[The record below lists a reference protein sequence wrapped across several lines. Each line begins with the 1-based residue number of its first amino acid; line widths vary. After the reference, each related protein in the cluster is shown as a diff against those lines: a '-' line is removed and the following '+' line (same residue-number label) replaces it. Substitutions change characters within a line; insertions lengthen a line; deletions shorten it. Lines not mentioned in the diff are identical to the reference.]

1 MSRVSEVA
9 SPVDVTVMG
18 AGLAA
23 TAASIHLAKAGFK
36 VLCAGPDFRSR
47 QPVGESLDWSAPE
60 LLAALGL
67 PMDQL
72 IADGT
77 ATYKRHVT
85 LKLTDGWRQDYV
97 PSEWMGRFPFN
108 VELRTMHVDR
118 SRLNDAIREIAL
130 NCGVTFL
137 DDRVT
142 GVDHDEKRVVTAH
155 TAGGMSISCPWFV
168 DASGSAA
175 AVLPKTFRLAFA
187 EYGPHKT
194 AMWAYFSVPDAIEG
208 TTLYTQDYRAPYME
222 WIWEIPIRRD
232 LISVG
237 YVATGDAIKAM
248 RQRGL
253 SIEEIFRTQ
262 LNRFPRF
269 AMLLQASGPTTPH
282 VTSFRCRVHC
292 NIAGPNWVVIGE
304 AAAMV
309 DPMTSNGVT
318 AALRHAAEA
327 SRLLID
333 ARHKARLPL
342 LAAAMY
348 SRRVESMARFFNEGI
363 EKVIYDWPI
372 RNRIGVGNAG
382 DIYTVPAWTMNAI
395 YTRVRPRGLFSTVIF
410 DVTLS
415 LIRAGASLFYSICRQ
430 QDAANE
436 AQA

>member
-1 MSRVSEVA
+1 MAEVA

-23 TAASIHLAKAGFK
+23 MAASIHLAKAGFN
-36 VLCAGPDFRSR
+36 VLCVGSDFRNR

-60 LLAALGL
+60 LLSALGL
-67 PMDQL
+67 PMEQL

-85 LKLTDGWRQDYV
+85 LKLADGSTQDYV
-97 PSEWMGRFPFN
+97 PSEWLGEPPFN

-118 SRLNDAIREIAL
+118 SRLDDAIREIAV
-130 NCGVTFL
+130 NGGVTFL

-142 GVDHDEKRVVTAH
+142 SVDHDDKRVLGAH
-155 TAGGMSISCPWFV
+155 TAGGRYISCPWFV
-168 DASGSAA
+168 DASGAA
-175 AVLPKTFRLAFA
+175 AVLPKAFRLTFA

-194 AMWAYFSVPDAIEG
+194 AMWTYFAVPDAIEG
-208 TTLYTQDYRAPYME
+208 TTLYTQDCRPSYME
-222 WIWEIPIRRD
+222 WIWEIPIHHD

-248 RQRGL
+248 RQQGL

-262 LNRFPRF
+262 LSRFPRF
-269 AMLLQASGPTTPH
+269 ASLLQSSDPTTPH
-282 VTSFRCRVHC
+282 VTSFRCRVHSKA
-292 NIAGPNWVVIGE
+292 AGPNWVVIGE

-327 SRLLID
+327 SRLLMD
-333 ARHKARLPL
+333 ARHKTRTPS

-348 SRRVESMARFFNEGI
+348 SRRVESMARFFNSGI
-363 EKVIYDWPI
+363 EKIVYDWPI
-372 RNRIGVGNAG
+372 RSRIGVGTAG
-382 DIYTVPAWTMNAI
+382 DVYTVPAWIMNAV
-395 YTRVRPRGLFSTVIF
+395 YARVRPHGLFSTLVLDF
-410 DVTLS
+410 VLS
-415 LIRAGASLFYSICRQ
+415 LFRAVTALFYSICRQ
-430 QDAANE
+430 QDAACE
-436 AQA
+436 AEA

>member
-1 MSRVSEVA
+1 VSEVA
-9 SPVDVTVMG
+9 SPADVTVMG

-23 TAASIHLAKAGFK
+23 TAASIHLALAGFK
-36 VLCAGPDFRSR
+36 VLCIGPDFRNR

-85 LKLTDGWRQDYV
+85 LKLPDGSTQDYI
-97 PSEWMGRFPFN
+97 PSEWLGKSPFN

-142 GVDHDEKRVVTAH
+142 SVDHDEKRVVTVH
-155 TAGGMSISCPWFV
+155 TAGGSHVSSPWFV

-175 AVLPKTFRLAFA
+175 AVLPKAFRLSFA

-194 AMWAYFSVPDAIEG
+194 AMWTYFTVPDAIEG
-208 TTLYTQDYRAPYME
+208 TTLYTQNCGPAYME
-222 WIWEIPIRRD
+222 WIWEIPIRHD

-248 RQRGL
+248 RQEGQ
-253 SIEEIFRTQ
+253 SVEEIFRTH
-262 LNRFPRF
+262 LDRFPRL
-269 AMLLQASGPTTPH
+269 ARLLQASAPVTPN

-292 NIAGPNWVVIGE
+292 NLAGPNWIVIGE

-327 SRLLID
+327 SRLIID
-333 ARHKARLPL
+333 ARHKARIPR

-348 SRRVESMARFFNEGI
+348 SRRVESMAKFFNGGI

-372 RNRIGVGNAG
+372 RHRIGVGNAG
-382 DIYTVPAWTMNAI
+382 DVYTVPAWTMNAI
-395 YTRVRPRGLFSTVIF
+395 YARVRPRGLVSTVIF
-410 DVTLS
+410 DAVLS
-415 LIRAGASLFYSICRQ
+415 LFRTSASLLYRICRQ

-436 AQA
+436 VQA

>member
-1 MSRVSEVA
+1 VPEVA

-23 TAASIHLAKAGFK
+23 MAASIHLARAGFN
-36 VLCAGPDFRSR
+36 VLCVGSDLRNR

-60 LLAALGL
+60 LLSALGL
-67 PMDQL
+67 PMEQL

-85 LKLTDGWRQDYV
+85 LKLADGSTQDYV
-97 PSEWMGRFPFN
+97 PSEWLGEPPFN
-108 VELRTMHVDR
+108 LELRTMHVDR
-118 SRLNDAIREIAL
+118 SRLDDAIREIAV

-137 DDRVT
+137 DDRVMR
-142 GVDHDEKRVVTAH
+142 VDRNVKRVVVAH
-155 TAGGMSISCPWFV
+155 TAGGMHISCPWFV
-168 DASGSAA
+168 DASGAAA
-175 AVLPKTFRLAFA
+175 AVLPKAFMLTFA

-194 AMWAYFSVPDAIEG
+194 AMWAYFAVPDAVEG
-208 TTLYTQDYRAPYME
+208 TTLYTQDCRPPYME
-222 WIWEIPIRRD
+222 WIWEIPIHHD
-232 LISVG
+232 IISVG
-237 YVATGDAIKAM
+237 YVSTGDAIKAM
-248 RQRGL
+248 RQQGL
-253 SIEEIFRTQ
+253 SIEEIFCTQ

-269 AMLLQASGPTTPH
+269 ARLLQASDPTTPH
-282 VTSFRCRVHC
+282 VTSFRCRVHSKV
-292 NIAGPNWVVIGE
+292 AGPNWVVIGE

-333 ARHKARLPL
+333 ARHKARIPS

-348 SRRVESMARFFNEGI
+348 SRRVESMARFFNGGI

-382 DIYTVPAWTMNAI
+382 DVYTVPAWTMNAI
-395 YTRVRPRGLFSTVIF
+395 YARVRPRGLFSTVIF
-410 DVTLS
+410 DVALS
-415 LIRAGASLFYSICRQ
+415 LFRAAAALFHTICRR
-430 QDAANE
+430 QDAVYE
-436 AQA
+436 AEA

>member
-1 MSRVSEVA
+1 MPEGA
-9 SPVDVTVMG
+9 SPTDVTVMG

-23 TAASIHLAKAGFK
+23 MAASIHLAKGGFN
-36 VLCAGPDFRSR
+36 VVCVGSDVRNR
-47 QPVGESLDWSAPE
+47 YPVGESLDWSAPE
-60 LLAALGL
+60 LLSALGL
-67 PMDQL
+67 PMEQL

-85 LKLTDGWRQDYV
+85 LKLADGSTQHYV
-97 PSEWMGRFPFN
+97 PSEWLGESPFH

-118 SRLNDAIREIAL
+118 SRLDEAIRRIAL
-130 NCGVTFL
+130 GSGVTFV

-142 GVDHDEKRVVTAH
+142 SVDHDGKRVGTAH
-155 TAGGMSISCPWFV
+155 TAGGMHISSPWFV

-175 AVLPKTFRLAFA
+175 AVLPKAFRLPFA

-194 AMWAYFSVPDAIEG
+194 AMWTYFSAPDAIEG
-208 TTLYTQDYRAPYME
+208 TTLYTQPCGPRYME

-232 LISVG
+232 IISVG
-237 YVATGDAIKAM
+237 YVATGDAMKAM
-248 RQRGL
+248 RQKGL
-253 SIEEIFRTQ
+253 SIEEIFSTQ

-269 AMLLQASGPTTPH
+269 ARLLQASSSTIPH
-282 VTSFRCRVHC
+282 VTSFRCRVHS
-292 NIAGPNWVVIGE
+292 NVAGPNWVVIGE

-333 ARHKARLPL
+333 ARNKTRIPS
-342 LAAAMY
+342 AAAAAY
-348 SRRVESMARFFNEGI
+348 SLRVESMARFFNSGI

-382 DIYTVPAWTMNAI
+382 DVYTVPAWSMNAV
-395 YTRVRPRGLFSTVIF
+395 YARVRPRGLFSTVLF
-410 DVTLS
+410 GFVLS
-415 LIRAGASLFYSICRQ
+415 LFRACAALFHLICRQ
-430 QDAANE
+430 QDPAYE